1 MGILFIS
8 QIRNLQYEATRNY
21 RNNNVFG
28 RARPDNGG
36 GKCYTVDSK
45 YIKEKEFCN
54 LPVYPFENIEDYVDV
69 ADTEF
74 VLGIGYSHMNMHRES
89 KYLECKKRGLQIHTF
104 ISPQAT
110 VLTDNIGE
118 GCIIMPGAYI
128 GPYTD
133 IGIGNVI
140 RAKST
145 LSHHEKIGNFNWIAD
160 GSTFGGGVTMADNC
174 FVGLGSTIRNEII
187 IAEKTFIG
195 AHSYVSQNTLEE
207 SVMLGVPAKQR
218 EGIKCIDIVS
228 KV

>member
-89 KYLECKKRGLQIHTF
+89 KYLECKKRGLQIHT
-104 ISPQAT
+104 IA
-110 VLTDNIGE
+110 
-118 GCIIMPGAYI
+118 PGYC
-128 GPYTD
+128 PYRQHWRRLY
-133 IGIGNVI
+133 NNA
-140 RAKST
+140 RS
-145 LSHHEKIGNFNWIAD
+145 LYRS
-160 GSTFGGGVTMADNC
+160 
-174 FVGLGSTIRNEII
+174 L
-187 IAEKTFIG
+187 
-195 AHSYVSQNTLEE
+195 Y
-207 SVMLGVPAKQR
+207 
-218 EGIKCIDIVS
+218 
-228 KV
+228 